1 MVTALAQADTDDGK
15 GDGLTSDDRKELAA
29 LRKEKR
35 RLEVENE
42 ILRPGRRPRRWPAG
56 ASCSAAPLAVEKLAR
71 DAHLLADLV
80 RDAILSHGEAV
91 RGPKVRAVERRAAR
105 DGGIQQPTHQCHQLR
120 QRFLQGVDP
129 AAGESLR
136 AHLDVLEVERS
147 EASRRARSL
156 IKHSRRDID
165 QLVEHPVDLL

>member
-1 MVTALAQADTDDGK
+1 MRPACKGVVARTGLLNWLAQADTDDGK
-15 GDGLTSDDRKELAA
+15 GDGLTSDDRKELAT

-91 RGPKVRAVERRAAR
+91 RGPKSEPSSVALLEMAASNSR
-105 DGGIQQPTHQCHQLR
+105 PTSVTSSNNGSFRGSIPQP
-120 QRFLQGVDP
+120 
-129 AAGESLR
+129 
-136 AHLDVLEVERS
+136 
-147 EASRRARSL
+147 ASRSARIWMS
-156 IKHSRRDID
+156 SRSSAVKPADV
-165 QLVEHPVDLL
+165 QGP